1 MKNKIIALGLAITTL
16 VWAAPLMTS
25 ATTTEDL
32 QAQINVLLQQIAAL
46 QAQLQTGGTASACF
60 TKTLKFGMSDSEVT
74 ALQTALKGDAT
85 VYPEGLVTGYFGSL
99 TQKAVKAFQTKYGIE
114 AVGQVGPITRAKLNA
129 LYCVT
134 PTATPTPTPTPTAT
148 PVAGPLTVTVAS
160 DSPASANIQRG
171 SANNVVAKFTFT
183 AGSTAVNVTGLT
195 LKSYGTV
202 IATGT
207 TDLSAIKLYD
217 ENGIQLG
224 NDRAQTG
231 NQVNF
236 VIVPALVV
244 PANGSRTI
252 TVTASV
258 ATNATVMA
266 NVRYGIESATGIVGA
281 TFGGTY
287 PVVANSFMI
296 VPAGQLGTLSVSKF
310 GSLPKTNVKI
320 GEKDIVLQ
328 RFNVSA
334 GSNEDVAVSQVT
346 MTGDAT
352 LHTISDSDV
361 SNLRLRKVGDST
373 VLATGVMSNKK
384 VTFNIASPISLTKGA
399 SVNLEVIGDIA
410 DGNGRVIV
418 LEVAAGGVI
427 ARGAI
432 SGTNITSVGTVNETT
447 GVTIG
452 NETLTVSMSANH
464 PQGANSYIIS
474 TTNKKDLAKFD
485 VRASG
490 GDVIVN
496 TVDLLFNITD
506 NDGANDT
513 LNTTTYLSGVG
524 IYDGD
529 ALISDL
535 LDVKQETAVAF
546 SLNYTI
552 PANTTKTLTVKG
564 ITNTIVIGDVGGA
577 GVASYA
583 SLVTTWDY
591 GTGYGLSSGA
601 TVTYGTGVDDGLGD
615 VPTTAITIY
624 PTGTSTFVADSVK
637 TPYSQ
642 GVLSPSNNVIV
653 AALKVYA
660 QREDQ
665 KLTKLVIAGG
675 FDTNADYVI
684 NTLDMANVS
693 SLTLYAD
700 DGVTALSDAV
710 APDLATDTVTFNS
723 NNIFS
728 DIIFTKG
735 VYKTL
740 LLKANITGAD
750 GATPL
755 MFAVSNTAGDF
766 TTTGMDSGNDFASTA
781 AYANLVVNG
790 TPYAGGQY
798 YIDKSIA
805 EMKKASTSPSG
816 SISRGT
822 ASVTAI
828 WDVVNGSSDLGAIN
842 LDSIKFTSKT
852 GLPAAVTGADE
863 TTVDDLFKLYDG
875 DGNLLVSAAADG
887 DDAVTVGAGFVTFA
901 KADMLTINTGEPKQL
916 KLVVDTTSTTYWPS
930 NTQIQWS
937 VELVGDATFQDADSA
952 AAQLGYAGTTWS
964 IPATANTIQL
974 P

>member
-1 MKNKIIALGLAITTL
+1 MKNKIVALGLAFATL
-16 VWAAPLMTS
+16 TWAAPMIGQA
-25 ATTTEDL
+25 ATTEEL
-32 QAQINVLLQQIAAL
+32 QAQITALLAQISAL
-46 QAQLQTGGTASACF
+46 QSQLQYPNTTSSCF
-60 TKTLKFGMSDSEVT
+60 TMQLKFGSTGSEVT
-74 ALQTALKGDAT
+74 TLQTVLKGDAT
-85 VYPEGLVTGYFGSL
+85 IYPEGLVTGYFGSL
-99 TQKAVKAFQTKYGIE
+99 TEKAVKAFQARYGIDQ
-114 AVGQVGPITRAKLNA
+114 VGQVGPITRVKLNS
-129 LYCVT
+129 LYCVVN
-134 PTATPTPTPTPTAT
+134 ATPTPTPTAT
-148 PVAGPLTVTVAS
+148 PVSGPLTVTVAS

-202 IATGT
+202 AATGVA
-207 TDLSAIKLYD
+207 DLVNVKLFD
-217 ENGIQLG
+217 ESGIQLG
-224 NDRAQTG
+224 NDRTQTG

-236 VIVPALVV
+236 VIVPALVI

-252 TVTASV
+252 FVTTTVA
-258 ATNATVMA
+258 AGATVMA
-266 NVRYGIESATGIVGA
+266 NVRYGIESATSITGA

-296 VPAGQLGTLSVSKF
+296 VPAGQLGSLSVSKF

-334 GSNEDVAVSQVT
+334 GSNEDVAVNQVT
-346 MTGDAT
+346 LVGDSEVVIDLAQN
-352 LHTISDSDV
+352 TISDSDI
-361 SNLRLRKVGDST
+361 SNLRLRKVGDSSI
-373 VLATGVMSNKK
+373 LAMGSMSNKK

-399 SVNLEVIGDIA
+399 SMNLEVIGDIV
-410 DGNGRVIV
+410 DGNSRVIV
-418 LEVAAGGVI
+418 LEVAAGGVV
-427 ARGAI
+427 ARGAT
-432 SGTNITSVGTVNETT
+432 SGTNVTSLGTVNEAT

-464 PQGANSYIIS
+464 PQGANSYIIK
-474 TTNKKDLAKFD
+474 TTNKKDLARFD

-496 TVDLLFNITD
+496 TVNMIFGITD

-513 LNTTTYLSGVG
+513 LDTTTYLSSVG

-529 ALISDL
+529 ALVSDL
-535 LDVKQETAVAF
+535 KDIQSEATEQF

-564 ITNTIVIGDVGGA
+564 ITNTILIGDLSGA
-577 GVASYA
+577 ADYA
-583 SLVTTWDY
+583 SLVTTWDN

-601 TVTYGTGVDDGLGD
+601 NVTYGTN

-624 PTGTSTFVADSVK
+624 PTGTSTYVADSVK

-642 GVLSPSNNVIV
+642 GMLSPVNNAIV
-653 AALKVYA
+653 AAVKVYS

-665 KLTKLVIAGG
+665 KLTKLVITGG
-675 FDTNADYVI
+675 FDTDGDYDFDGGGDAGAD
-684 NTLDMANVS
+684 LSNVS

-700 DGVTALSDAV
+700 DGLTALSDAV
-710 APDLATDTVTFNS
+710 APVANKVTFDS
-723 NNIFS
+723 TNIFN
-728 DIIFTKG
+728 DIIFTKA

-740 LLKANITGAD
+740 LVKANITGAD
-750 GATPL
+750 AANPL
-755 MFAVSNTAGDF
+755 TFAIGNTAGDL
-766 TTTGMDSGNDFASTA
+766 TTTGMDSGNDFASAA
-781 AYANLVVNG
+781 AYTKLNITG
-790 TPYAGGQY
+790 TPYAGGEY
-798 YIDKSIA
+798 YIDQSIA

-822 ASVTAI
+822 LSTTAI
-828 WDVVNGSSDLGAIN
+828 WDVVNASSDLGAIN
-842 LDSIKFTSKT
+842 LDVIKFTSKT
-852 GLPAAVTGADE
+852 GLPAAVTGAVE
-863 TTVDDLFKLYDG
+863 TTADDLFKLYDG
-875 DGNLLVSAAADG
+875 DGTLLVSAAADG
-887 DDAVTVGAGFVTFA
+887 DAAVTVGAGFVTFT
-901 KADMLTINTGEPKQL
+901 KANMMTINTGEPKQL

-937 VELVGDATFQDADSA
+937 VELVGDATFQDAASA
-952 AAQLGYAGTTWS
+952 TARLGYAGTTWS
-964 IPATANTIQL
+964 IPAVANTVQL

>member
-1 MKNKIIALGLAITTL
+1 MKNKIVALGLAFTTL
-16 VWAAPLMTS
+16 TWAAPMIGQA
-25 ATTTEDL
+25 ATTEEL
-32 QAQINVLLQQIAAL
+32 QAQIAAL
-46 QAQLQTGGTASACF
+46 LAQISALQSQLQTPSTTSACF
-60 TKTLKFGMSDSEVT
+60 TMTLKLGMSGSEVT
-74 ALQTALKGDAT
+74 ALQTALKGDVS

-99 TQKAVKAFQTKYGIE
+99 TQKAVKAFQAKYGIDQ
-114 AVGQVGPITRAKLNA
+114 VGQVGPVTRAKLNS

-134 PTATPTPTPTPTAT
+134 TPTPTPTAT
-148 PVAGPLTVTVAS
+148 PVSGPLTVTVAS

-202 IATGT
+202 AATGV
-207 TDLSAIKLYD
+207 TDLTAIKLYD

-224 NDRAQTG
+224 NDRTQTG

-236 VIVPALVV
+236 VIVPALVI

-258 ATNATVMA
+258 AVGATVMA

-287 PVVANSFMI
+287 PVLANSFMI
-296 VPAGQLGTLSVSKF
+296 VPAGQLGSLSVSKF

-352 LHTISDSDV
+352 LHTVSDSDV

-373 VLATGVMSNKK
+373 VLATGVLSNKK

-399 SVNLEVIGDIA
+399 STNLEVIGDVV

-427 ARGAI
+427 ARGAV

-464 PQGANSYIIS
+464 PQGANSYIIK

-496 TVDLLFNITD
+496 TIDLIFNVTD
-506 NDGANDT
+506 NDGANNT

-535 LDVKQETAVAF
+535 KDIQSEGAEQF

-552 PANTTKTLTVKG
+552 PANTTKTLSVKG
-564 ITNTIVIGDVGGA
+564 ITNTIVIGNDSGA
-577 GVASYA
+577 ADYV
-583 SLVTTWDY
+583 SLVTTWDI
-591 GTGYGLSSGA
+591 GAGYGLSSGA
-601 TVTYGTGVDDGLGD
+601 NVNYGTN

-624 PTGTSTFVADSVK
+624 PTGNATFVADSVK

-675 FDTNADYVI
+675 FDTDADYVI

-750 GATPL
+750 IANPL

-766 TTTGMDSGNDFASTA
+766 TTTGMDSGNDFTSTA

-798 YIDKSIA
+798 YVDKSIA

-822 ASVTAI
+822 ASITGI

-852 GLPAAVTGADE
+852 GLPAAVTGAVE
-863 TTVDDLFKLYDG
+863 ATVDDLFKLYDG
-875 DGNLLVSAAADG
+875 DGNLIADG
-887 DDAVTVGAGFVTFA
+887 DADATVGAGFVTFA

-937 VELVGDATFQDADSA
+937 VELVGDATFQDASSA

-964 IPATANTIQL
+964 IPATANTVQL

>member
-1 MKNKIIALGLAITTL
+1 MKNKIVALGLAFATL
-16 VWAAPLMTS
+16 TWAAPMIGQA
-25 ATTTEDL
+25 ATTEEL
-32 QAQINVLLQQIAAL
+32 QAQITALLAQISAL
-46 QAQLQTGGTASACF
+46 QSQLQTPSTTSACF
-60 TKTLKFGMSDSEVT
+60 TMQLKVGSTGSEVT
-74 ALQTALKGDAT
+74 ALQNALKGDSS

-99 TQKAVKAFQTKYGIE
+99 TEKAVKAFQTKYGID
-114 AVGQVGPITRAKLNA
+114 AVGQVGPVTRAKLNA
-129 LYCVT
+129 LFCT
-134 PTATPTPTPTPTAT
+134 TSATPTPTAT
-148 PVAGPLTVTVAS
+148 PVSGPLTVTVAS

-202 IATGT
+202 AATGV
-207 TDLSAIKLYD
+207 TDLTAVKLFD
-217 ENGIQLG
+217 ENGVQLG

-236 VIVPALVV
+236 VIVPALVI

-252 TVTASV
+252 SVTTTVA
-258 ATNATVMA
+258 AGATVMA

-296 VPAGQLGTLSVSKF
+296 VPAGQLGSLSVSKF

-334 GSNEDVAVSQVT
+334 GSNEDVAVNQVT
-346 MTGDAT
+346 LIGDSET
-352 LHTISDSDV
+352 VLDGVQNTISDSDI

-384 VTFNIASPISLTKGA
+384 VTFSIANPISLTKGA
-399 SVNLEVIGDIA
+399 SVNLEVVGDIV
-410 DGNGRVIV
+410 DGNSRVIA

-432 SGTNITSVGTVNETT
+432 SGTNVTSLGTVNEAT

-464 PQGANSYIIS
+464 PQGANSYIIK

-490 GDVIVN
+490 GDVIIN
-496 TVDLLFNITD
+496 TIDLLFNVTD

-535 LDVKQETAVAF
+535 LDVKQETAKEF

-564 ITNTIVIGDVGGA
+564 ITNTIVIGNLSGA
-577 GVASYA
+577 TDYA

-601 TVTYGTGVDDGLGD
+601 TVTYGTGIDDGVGD
-615 VPTTAITIY
+615 VPTTAITVY
-624 PTGTSTFVADSVK
+624 PTGTATFVADSVK

-642 GVLSPSNNVIV
+642 GLLSPVNNVIV

-665 KLTKLVIAGG
+665 KLTKLVIDGGTDDDAGYG
-675 FDTNADYVI
+675 ID
-684 NTLDMANVS
+684 TLDMANVS

-700 DGVTALSDAV
+700 DGITALSDAV
-710 APDLATDTVTFNS
+710 APSGTAVTFDS
-723 NNIFS
+723 TNIFS
-728 DIIFTKG
+728 DIIFTKA

-740 LLKANITGAD
+740 LIKANITGNDLAN
-750 GATPL
+750 PL
-755 MFAVSNTAGDF
+755 TFAVSDTAGDF
-766 TTTGMDSGNDFASTA
+766 TTTGMDSGNDFTSAA
-781 AYANLVVNG
+781 AYTNLNVPG
-790 TPYAGGQY
+790 TPYAGGEY

-822 ASVTAI
+822 ASITGI

-842 LDSIKFTSKT
+842 LDVIKFTSKT
-852 GLPAAVTGADE
+852 GLPAAVTGAVE

-875 DGNLLVSAAADG
+875 DGNLLVSAAGDG
-887 DDAVTVGAGFVTFA
+887 DDAVAVGAGVVTFT
-901 KADMLTINTGEPKQL
+901 KANMLTINTGEPKQL

-937 VELVGDATFQDADSA
+937 VELVGDATFQDAASA
-952 AAQLGYAGTTWS
+952 TAKLGYAGATWS
-964 IPATANTIQL
+964 IPAVANTVQL